1 MWFAVRMVIWIV
13 LVYGVSTEAGVWTAM
28 FAAVSVLTLEF
39 TAGQIVILI
48 KQVRELRGKRRL
60 P

>member
-1 MWFAVRMVIWIV
+1 MGFGIRTAIWIV
-13 LVYGVSTEAGVWTAM
+13 LVFGVYTETGLYTAIFAGLVCVGFELTAI
-28 FAAVSVLTLEF
+28 
-39 TAGQIVILI
+39 QIVILI